1 MLSLAALVIGTLVVG
16 WLLSMLSTKLGGV
29 VETVDDADEPG
40 DNAAP
45 VASRPSIPAAPSHL
59 RHRRRSR

>member
-1 MLSLAALVIGTLVVG
+1 MLSLAALVIGTLIVG

-29 VETVDDADEPG
+29 VETADDADAPG

-45 VASRPSIPAAPSHL
+45 VASRPSPPGPPSHL
-59 RHRRRSR
+59 RHRRHGR